1 MYNYGL
7 TLLIIFSLILF
18 ILTVKLVEYIP
29 KRYHGNIHLMRSLGT
44 FLIICGAVITYYK
57 EKNEKQDKENKEYSE
72 TVLKSFDEIDMIL
85 INNYSELS
93 PILNIFYNKIQ
104 IPSSDKNLNHALK
117 NISEKTKDTLF
128 ILYNKLTIIFEKMYL
143 INPELF
149 NNSKLGLRVKMY
161 IDNMLYYEFWSV
173 TKRIYNTN
181 FIIFMENRYKF
192 LTIADFR
199 YSKPDRLINRIP
211 YTNDV
216 SFIFKSPKSDG
227 LWY

>member
-1 MYNYGL
+1 
-7 TLLIIFSLILF
+7 
-18 ILTVKLVEYIP
+18 
-29 KRYHGNIHLMRSLGT
+29 MRSLGT

-57 EKNEKQDKENKEYSE
+57 EKNEKQEKENKEYSE

-93 PILNIFYNKIQ
+93 PILNIFYSKIQ

-192 LTIADFR
+192 LTIADFK
-199 YSKPDRLINRIP
+199 YSKLDRLINRIP
-211 YTNDV
+211 YVNDV